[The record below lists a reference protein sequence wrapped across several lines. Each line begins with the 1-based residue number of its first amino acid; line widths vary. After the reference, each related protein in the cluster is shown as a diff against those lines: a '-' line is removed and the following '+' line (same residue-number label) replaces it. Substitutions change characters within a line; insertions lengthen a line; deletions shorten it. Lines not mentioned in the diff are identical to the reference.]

1 MKTTKFGVGI
11 ALSALILTCGS
22 ALAQNQKQDPAH
34 AKQPAAPAKP
44 ETPAKADAPKGDG
57 KNAWGMTED
66 EMKKCIENA
75 TPGAEHAVLAQFEGT
90 WKCDCTFWNNG
101 VESKST
107 GTATYTKVLNGL
119 FMHATVTGTMEGM
132 PMPFEGAEMLGY
144 NKQTKKYQS
153 VWTDMMAS
161 GMMIAEGTCD
171 SQGKVFTFNG
181 TMDCPVN
188 GHVNCRSTVT
198 FNSKDQFTA
207 EAYST
212 IKGKEEKSMKIVY
225 TRVAAAPAKP
235 MPAGA
240 APAHPTTGKN

>member
-11 ALSALILTCGS
+11 ALSALFLACGS
-22 ALAQNQKQDPAH
+22 VMAQPKQETP
-34 AKQPAAPAKP
+34 KQPAKHEAMQPGKGEMKLPA
-44 ETPAKADAPKGDG
+44 
-57 KNAWGMTED
+57 GMTAE
-66 EMKKCIENA
+66 EMQKCMDNA
-75 TPGAEHAVLAQFEGT
+75 TPGPEHQFLSQFEGT

-119 FMHATVTGTMEGM
+119 FLHATVTATMEGM

-144 NKQTKKYQS
+144 NKQTKKFQS
-153 VWTDMMAS
+153 VWTDMMSS
-161 GMMIAEGTCD
+161 GMMTAEGTCD
-171 SQGKVFTFNG
+171 SQGKVFSFSG
-181 TMDCPVN
+181 TMDCPIN
-188 GHVNCRSTVT
+188 GKVACRSTIT
-198 FNSKDQFTA
+198 FNGKDQFTA
-207 EAYST
+207 EGFNT

-225 TRVAAAPAKP
+225 TRTAAAPAKA